1 MLRTILT
8 IVLLLASA
16 ANVGAAPSGKLK
28 DAKARAR
35 AMADEGLA
43 LVARGE
49 WADAEAAF
57 EEAIELGSVVPADH
71 YNLAC
76 VRAGLGKPDAAM
88 DSLERA
94 AAAGFSDFALIARDP
109 DLDTLRKLP
118 RFLKLLERKDV
129 YLRGAAE
136 AAVVALR
143 NRFGNEYHYS
153 IEPDE
158 RLIFATATAGP
169 QLEALKLRLGRQAR
183 ALQAALFE
191 HKPQAYVTVLLPTSA
206 DYAKLV
212 RFRNVPGMYVDVN
225 RTVLARE
232 TGFVLTHEFTH
243 ALHAADRAPLGQEH
257 APWVY
262 EGLGGLCEAADF
274 GGGDEKD
281 DEGDLE
287 AAAFKPRD
295 NPRFAGMIGAA
306 RRKAFVPFERLVAM
320 TQAEFVRRP
329 NLTYGQSAY
338 IMLYLWEKGLLRPF
352 YDAYKDSCE
361 VDPTGR
367 AALEEVTGKD
377 LRAVQEDWRLW
388 LAARGPARTK

>member
-1 MLRTILT
+1 MRRAGIQ
-8 IVLLLASA
+8 LLALLIVATA
-16 ANVGAAPSGKLK
+16 AIGAPSAKPTDG
-28 DAKARAR
+28 KARAR
-35 AMADEGLA
+35 AMAEEGLA
-43 LVARGE
+43 LVAKGE

-76 VRAGLGKPDAAM
+76 VRARLGKPDAAM
-88 DSLERA
+88 ESLERA

-118 RFLKLLERKDV
+118 RFLELLERKDV

-158 RLIFATATAGP
+158 RLIFATATAGAP
-169 QLEALKLRLGRQAR
+169 LEALKARLRRQAR

-191 HKPQAYVTVLLPTSA
+191 HKPDAYVTVLLPTA
-206 DYAKLV
+206 TDYGKLV

-287 AAAFKPRD
+287 EAAFKPRD

-320 TQAEFVRRP
+320 TQAEYVRRP

-338 IMLYLWEKGLLRPF
+338 IMLYLWDKGLLRPF

-361 VDPTGR
+361 ADPTGR
-367 AALEEVTGKD
+367 AALEKVTGKD